1 MVVPFNPW
9 MMLSFKEEGGDVTL
23 CSSLLLLP
31 SSGVEEGE
39 VEASSVLGRRLSMST
54 MVDEY
59 VVAII
64 INESLLVGQQQGTR
78 NPSTAACRRLDF
90 ADVEQ

>member
-59 VVAII
+59 VVAI
-64 INESLLVGQQQGTR
+64 NESLLVGQQQGTR